1 MAEILPTMNDDAV
14 MDFVANGYVVLE
26 GVVDEDFN
34 RHCSTATKGAQVSS
48 LINSPEF
55 VREVLLQAEIAG
67 VVRSLL
73 GADFLVPTRGHNHL
87 FEAPHV
93 GQAWHSDGLSG
104 SG

>member
-34 RHCSTATKGAQVSS
+34 RHCSTASKGWQVST

-93 GQAWHSDGLSG
+93 GQS
-104 SG
+104 